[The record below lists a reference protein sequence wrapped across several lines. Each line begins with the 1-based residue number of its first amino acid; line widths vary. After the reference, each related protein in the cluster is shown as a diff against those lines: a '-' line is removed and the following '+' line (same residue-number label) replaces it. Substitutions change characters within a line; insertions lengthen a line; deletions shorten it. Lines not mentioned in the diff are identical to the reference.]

1 MRRSLVLLVVVLIAC
16 SPLAADEP
24 KKSAAP
30 IRVAIYDDA
39 GGGGKGPA
47 NLERGLTT
55 EAGFT
60 TQRVKAADIRA
71 GVLKDFDV
79 VVMPG
84 GSGSKQAAA
93 LEEKGRE
100 EIRRFVVSGR
110 GDLGICAG
118 AYLASAD
125 YTWSLHLLD
134 AKVLDRKHW
143 NRGNGDVQLLFT
155 GCGREFHGASTE
167 QVTVRY
173 AQGPLLA
180 PAGKAEIPDYEELAK
195 FETEVVKNGASPGV
209 MKGTTAAAR
218 GRFGQGRVFCYS
230 PHPESYGNLDHYIQ
244 AAVRWTAT
252 Q

>member
-1 MRRSLVLLVVVLIAC
+1 MSRSLALLVVALFAC
-16 SPLAADEP
+16 SMLAAAEP

-47 NLERGLTT
+47 NLERCLTPK
-55 EAGFT
+55 AGFT
-60 TQRVKAADIRA
+60 TQRVTAGDIRA

-100 EIRRFVVSGR
+100 EIRRFVDSGR
-110 GDLGICAG
+110 GYLGICAG

-218 GRFGQGRVFCYS
+218 GTFGQGRVFCYS